1 MYTFYYTI
9 SGKPVFEIYSA
20 TPRLVSEFLW
30 KIMVTFALLLYI
42 IRSYA
47 PICNAAALRC
57 WNRWHF
63 IIIISSSTFY
73 KYTPKKIRGSCHF
86 VEEYVFC
93 PKANEKVF
101 SPNSCICSTGN
112 CSTCFQHH
120 GKPAFLTSIMRGN
133 HLKRGHFFLM
143 MSEPM
148 FM

>member
-9 SGKPVFEIYSA
+9 SGKPVFENYSA

-57 WNRWHF
+57 WNGWHF

-86 VEEYVFC
+86 VEEYGFFAQRPMKKFLFFTKFLHFLVRETAAHVF
-93 PKANEKVF
+93 NTME
-101 SPNSCICSTGN
+101 N
-112 CSTCFQHH
+112 
-120 GKPAFLTSIMRGN
+120 L
-133 HLKRGHFFLM
+133 HF
-143 MSEPM
+143 
-148 FM
+148 